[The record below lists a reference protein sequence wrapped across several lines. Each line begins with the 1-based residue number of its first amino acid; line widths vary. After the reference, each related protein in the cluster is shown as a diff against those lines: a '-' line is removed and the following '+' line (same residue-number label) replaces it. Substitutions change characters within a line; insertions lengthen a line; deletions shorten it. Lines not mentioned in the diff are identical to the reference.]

1 MKKFLCII
9 LSFAAIV
16 YSLIYGSLGGFSG
29 NDGALSKIG
38 LSHPVLFVVWGAL
51 TCAGLFFNIAVG
63 FMKTKYKFYT
73 VLLAVAFLGMV
84 LTVSCDFDYSKHTE
98 YLLHC
103 IGSLG
108 FSIVTGVTVF
118 LLFLLKKNYIFTV
131 ITAVI
136 LVGDT
141 VLLIIFKE
149 TALIELVPIIAG
161 LIMLTADNL
170 RKERRAVEIK

>member
-38 LSHPVLFVVWGAL
+38 LSHPVLFVIWGAL
-51 TCAGLFFNIAVG
+51 TCGALFFNIALG
-63 FMKTKYKFYT
+63 FMKTKYKFYII
-73 VLLAVAFLGMV
+73 LLAIAFVGMV

-118 LLFLLKKNYIFTV
+118 LLFLLKRNYIFTV

>member
-16 YSLIYGSLGGFSG
+16 YSLIYGSLSGFSG

-38 LSHPVLFVVWGAL
+38 LSHPVLFVIWGAL
-51 TCAGLFFNIAVG
+51 TCGALFFNIALG
-63 FMKTKYKFYT
+63 FMKTKYKFYII
-73 VLLAVAFLGMV
+73 LLTIAFVGMV

-118 LLFLLKKNYIFTV
+118 LLFLLKRNYIFTV

-161 LIMLTADNL
+161 LIMLTVHNL
-170 RKERRAVEIK
+170 GKERIAVEIK